1 MKALGS
7 EELLNAWEQGLS
19 KPLLP
24 RILILLAAA
33 CPEIQADALAKLSI
47 GQRDLRLLQLR
58 THLFGQRLLNTTVC
72 PECGERIEW
81 ESNTTD
87 FIQQPEENS
96 TIADE
101 FDLNA
106 DGYALRFR
114 LPNSLDITTVI
125 NTLPDNDNAEKMQQ
139 HLLSRCLLNAEQSG
153 KSCHFHQL
161 PDSVIRKLSQQIEQL
176 DSYADIR
183 IQLNCPECSHSWTV
197 LFDITDFLWTE
208 INEWAQ
214 QILQTVYKLAAG
226 YGWSEQEILRLS
238 PVRRQLYLGMLG

>member
-7 EELLNAWEQGLS
+7 GELLNAWEQSLG

-24 RILILLAAA
+24 RMLILLAAS
-33 CPEIQADALAKLSI
+33 CPEIPADTLEKLSI
-47 GQRDLRLLQLR
+47 GQRDRQLLQLR
-58 THLFGQRLLNTTVC
+58 THLFGQRLLSTAVC
-72 PECGERIEW
+72 PQCGERIEW

-87 FIQQPEENS
+87 FIRKTPENS
-96 TIADE
+96 AIADE

-125 NTLPDNDNAEKMQQ
+125 NTSPDNDNAEKMQQ

-153 KSCHFHQL
+153 KSYDFDQL
-161 PDSVIRKLSQQIEQL
+161 PASVTRKLSQQIEQL
-176 DSYADIR
+176 DAHADIR
-183 IQLNCPECSHSWTV
+183 IQLNCPECSHSWSV
-197 LFDITDFLWTE
+197 LFDIAHFLWTE
-208 INEWAQ
+208 VNEWAQ
-214 QILQTVYKLAAG
+214 QILQTVYKLATG

-238 PVRRQLYLGMLG
+238 PVRRQLYLGMLE

>member
-7 EELLNAWEQGLS
+7 EELLNAWEQGLN
-19 KPLLP
+19 KPLLT

-33 CPEIQADALAKLSI
+33 YPEIQADALAKLSI

-58 THLFGQRLLNTTVC
+58 THLFGQRLLNTAVC

-87 FIQQPEENS
+87 FIEQPEENS

-106 DGYALRFR
+106 DNYALRFR

-125 NTLPDNDNAEKMQQ
+125 NTSPDNHNAEKMQQ

-153 KSCHFHQL
+153 KSCDFDQL
-161 PDSVIRKLSQQIEQL
+161 PDSVIRKLSQQVEQL
-176 DSYADIR
+176 DSCADIR
-183 IQLNCPECSHSWTV
+183 ILLNCSECSHSWTV
-197 LFDITDFLWTE
+197 LFDIAGFLWTE
-208 INEWAQ
+208 VNEWAQ
-214 QILQTVYKLAAG
+214 QILQTVYKLASG